1 MNLSVKISFVIL
13 LGFAVSAQAATKTV
27 FRYKNNEG
35 ITVIDYKIPAEFA
48 GKGYEIIT
56 TSGKVVKVVPPSLT
70 KEEAEQQKAEKAARD
85 ERMKADIELRRSYSS
100 VADID
105 AAKERNLA
113 SLSANIS
120 ILKANLESSRQEL
133 NSETARAASYERSGR
148 KLPADLLKKI
158 EGLQKKENDLALLI
172 EQREEE
178 YKLVSDKFDQD
189 RQRFIEITRDDV
201 SSSSAAN
208 S

>member
-1 MNLSVKISFVIL
+1 MNLSVKIIAAIL
-13 LGFAVSAQAATKTV
+13 LGLAVSVQAATKTV

-35 ITVIDYKIPAEFA
+35 ITVIDNKIPAEFA

-70 KEEAEQQKAEKAARD
+70 KEEAEKQKAEKLARE
-85 ERMKADIELRRSYSS
+85 ERMKADIELRRSYSA

-113 SLSANIS
+113 SLSANIA

-133 NSETARAASYERSGR
+133 NNETARAASYERSGR

-158 EGLQKKENDLALLI
+158 DGLQKKEQDLAQQI
-172 EQREEE
+172 AQREKE
-178 YKLVSDKFDQD
+178 YKSVSDKFDQD
-189 RQRFIEITRDDV
+189 KLRFIEITKNDV

-208 S
+208 P